1 MANAISTG
9 MWGEGAMVGRA
20 WPVELYWLHSPRH
33 KTNSPSMTTH
43 GEGWKTRCILFTPL
57 PQLPSLLASLSVTE
71 LFIHCPALPF
81 LSDTHY
87 AHALFPSHTPTN
99 PNMLYYRL
107 GIYIAFRVKKQLRLS
122 LGSGLHRSCAQAA
135 LYSCTVVRPLIH
147 TELRIHSEQR
157 TTTGQSWVITHHLYT
172 WGKKLSCM
180 LMNEQTAEWRFWVWR
195 QQDICLG

>member
-1 MANAISTG
+1 
-9 MWGEGAMVGRA
+9 
-20 WPVELYWLHSPRH
+20 
-33 KTNSPSMTTH
+33 MTTH

-172 WGKKLSCM
+172 WGKKAFLYVNEWTDSRMKILSM
-180 LMNEQTAEWRFWVWR
+180 KTAGHLSWLSNLFIPSGAITYQSSKLNSLSLVSCTSTCHQSHSW
-195 QQDICLG
+195 